1 MNTWEYIKDNY
12 INKGLKIFPIE
23 SNGKKP
29 MIENWMNDCS
39 SDYMQVLYWYTH
51 CPDCNWG
58 LPCTPNNIFV
68 LDLDKHD
75 KEKNG
80 VDNYNKLIKNLGG
93 INTYCKTLE
102 CIQETPSGGQH
113 MIFKT
118 DDDLKNVAN
127 NSNIFKDYPGIDC
140 RTDGYIVVEP
150 SIINGKK
157 YEFVTPNNCN
167 PKSIPL
173 ELKRYILEHANL
185 KSDIKKEPYK
195 KPISVECGD
204 RDNQLFMYITNLYYN
219 TRLDSDEILCL
230 AFNFNENILEK
241 PFPERVIKYKV
252 NKIFERDRGTCLFIK
267 LNDD

>member
-23 SNGKKP
+23 PNGKKP

-51 CPDCNWG
+51 CPNCNWG

-80 VDNYNKLIKNLGG
+80 VENYNKLIENLGD
-93 INTYCKTLE
+93 INTDYKTSE
-102 CIQETPSGGQH
+102 CIQETPSGGRH
-113 MIFKT
+113 IIFQT

-140 RTDGYIVVEP
+140 RTDGYIVVGP

-157 YEFVTPNNCN
+157 YEFITPNSCD

-173 ELKRYILEHANL
+173 ELKQYILENANL

-195 KPISVECGD
+195 KPVSVECGD

-219 TRLDSDEILCL
+219 TRLDFDEILCL

-241 PFPERVIKYKV
+241 PFSERVIKYKV

-267 LNDD
+267 LSDE